1 MSVIAWIF
9 FIFTALGAID
19 RLIGNRFGLG
29 AQLERG
35 FNMFTSTALSMIGMI
50 VLAPAMAVWL
60 SPVFEVFYDLLR
72 VDPSII
78 PASIFAND
86 MGGASLATQV
96 AKNTELG
103 RFNAFVVSSIMGCVV
118 SFTIPFAS
126 GIVDPSK
133 HKNMFLGFICGIVT
147 IPIGCTVGG
156 LVCGLGILQI
166 LFDLLPVIIISA
178 MFALGLAF
186 APSFSLKVLQGF
198 SKILKVI
205 ILIGLIL
212 GVYSYLSGMPISENF
227 DTFEEGA
234 AICIRIA
241 VTLSGAFPFLFV
253 LGKLLKRPLNFVGNK
268 LGVNDVSVLGLLSTT
283 VTHAIAFSSMKDM
296 DDRGVVLNS
305 AFATTAAFA
314 FGSHLAFNTAMAPDY
329 ILPTI
334 IAKLSAGAAALL
346 LAILVT
352 SKFKKRDAI

>member
-9 FIFTALGAID
+9 FIFTVLGAID
-19 RLIGNRFGLG
+19 RLLGNRFGLG
-29 AQLERG
+29 AELERG
-35 FNMFTSTALSMIGMI
+35 FHMFTATALSMIGMI

-60 SPVFEVFYDLLR
+60 SPAFEVFYSAFGI
-72 VDPSII
+72 DPSII
-78 PASIFAND
+78 PASLFAND
-86 MGGASLATQV
+86 MGGAALATQV
-96 AKNTELG
+96 AKDEAIG
-103 RFNAFVVSSIMGCVV
+103 KFNAFVVSSIMGCVV
-118 SFTIPFAS
+118 SFSIPFAS

-147 IPIGCTVGG
+147 IPLGCAIGG

-178 MFALGLAF
+178 LFALGLAF
-186 APSFSLKVLQGF
+186 APNISLKVLQWF
-198 SKILKVI
+198 SKLLKVV
-205 ILIGLIL
+205 ILIGFVL
-212 GVYSYLSGMPISENF
+212 GVYSYLSGMPVSESF

-253 LGKLLKRPLNFVGNK
+253 LGKILKRPLGFLGKK
-268 LGVNDVSVLGLLSTT
+268 LGINDISVLALLSTT
-283 VTHAIAFSSMKDM
+283 VTNAIAFSSMKDM

-334 IAKLSAGAAALL
+334 VTKLSGGAAALL
-346 LAILVT
+346 LAMLVT